1 MENWSDWIYDSLGM
15 SHSLQNKIIATIA
28 LALILFIAR
37 RLILHFV
44 LRNVKDVKIRYTWTK
59 SLTYTNYIL
68 FVLFAAPIWF
78 TALQSMG
85 TFLGLLSAG
94 LAVALKDPISNLFA
108 WVYILFKKPFVM
120 GDRIQIDNSEGDIID
135 IGFFEFTMMEIKNWV
150 AADQSTGRIVHIPNG
165 LLFTRPVV
173 NYNQAMN
180 YIWNEIPILI
190 TFESNWQKAKQI
202 LLDIEEIKLKEKP
215 EQIQPELEKGMKN
228 YHVTY
233 KNLDPTVYTS
243 LRPNGIS
250 LTLRYLCPP
259 KKRRGTEQLA
269 IEEILSE
276 FAKHGDIQFAYP
288 TTRFYDATKE
298 RKTVTGTGFF
308 DSGEQ

>member
-1 MENWSDWIYDSLGM
+1 MENWSQWIYNSLGL
-15 SHSLQNKIIATIA
+15 SQTLQSKIVGTVA
-28 LALILFIAR
+28 LVIILYLTR
-37 RLILHFV
+37 RLVLHFV
-44 LRNVKDVKIRYTWTK
+44 LRNVKDVKTRYTWTK
-59 SLTYTNYIL
+59 SLAYISYIL
-68 FVLFAAPIWF
+68 FAIFAAPIWF
-78 TALQSMG
+78 SALQSLG

-94 LAVALKDPISNLFA
+94 LAIALKDPISNLFA
-108 WVYILFKKPFVM
+108 WVYILLKKPFVM

-135 IGFFEFTMMEIKNWV
+135 IGFFEFTMIEIKNWV
-150 AADQSTGRIVHIPNG
+150 AADQSTGRIIHIPNG

-190 TFESNWQKAKQI
+190 TFESNWKKAKQI
-202 LLDIEEIKLKEKP
+202 LLNIEEIKLKRKP
-215 EQIQPELEKGMKN
+215 GQIQNELEKGLRN

-243 LRPNGIS
+243 LRPNGIA

-259 KKRRGTEQLA
+259 KQRRGTEQLA
-269 IEEILSE
+269 VEEVLSE
-276 FAKHGDIQFAYP
+276 FAKHKDIQFAYP

-298 RKTVTGTGFF
+298 QKTETGSDEPGPC
-308 DSGEQ
+308 

>member
-1 MENWSDWIYDSLGM
+1 MENWSNWIYETLGM
-15 SHSLQNKIIATIA
+15 SQSIQNKIIGTIA
-28 LALILFIAR
+28 LALILYLAR
-37 RLILHFV
+37 RLVLHFV
-44 LRNVKDVKIRYTWTK
+44 LRNVKDVKTRYTWTK
-59 SLTYTNYIL
+59 SLTYTSYIL
-68 FVLFAAPIWF
+68 FVIFASPIWF

-120 GDRIQIDNSEGDIID
+120 GDRIQIGNSEGDIID

-180 YIWNEIPILI
+180 YIWNEIPIMI
-190 TFESNWQKAKQI
+190 TFESNWKKAKKI
-202 LLDIEEIKLKEKP
+202 LLEIEEIKLKEVP
-215 EQIQPELEKGMKN
+215 EQIQPELEKGLKN

-233 KNLDPTVYTS
+233 NNLDPTVYTG
-243 LRPNGIS
+243 LRQNGVC

-269 IEEILSE
+269 VEEILSE
-276 FAKHGDIQFAYP
+276 FAKHDDIHFAYP
-288 TTRFYDATKE
+288 TTRFYDAAKE
-298 RKTVTGTGFF
+298 GGGSPR
-308 DSGEQ
+308 

>member
-28 LALILFIAR
+28 LALILYIAR

-44 LRNVKDVKIRYTWTK
+44 LRNVKDVKTRYTWTK
-59 SLTYTNYIL
+59 SLMYTNYIL

-180 YIWNEIPILI
+180 YIWNEIPILV
-190 TFESNWQKAKQI
+190 TFESNWKKAKKI
-202 LLDIEEIKLKEKP
+202 LLDIEEIKLKKRP
-215 EQIQPELEKGMKN
+215 EQIRPEMEKGMRN

-233 KNLDPTVYTS
+233 KNLDPTVYTA

-250 LTLRYLCPP
+250 LTLRYLCHP
-259 KKRRGTEQLA
+259 KNRRGSEQVA

-288 TTRFYDATKE
+288 TTRFYDASKE
-298 RKTVTGTGFF
+298 GAGSQRLPPA
-308 DSGEQ
+308 